1 MKRKVRAV
9 VLRIL
14 RRGVERFLIG
24 ALYLG
29 GLLILWQLAVDVFH
43 APSWLVPAPRDVI
56 RSLGSLPWYY
66 ARHTGFTA
74 SAAGLGLLFGGV
86 CGVVLG
92 AALQSS
98 RTVSRLVTPLLLA
111 VGTFPI
117 VAIGPLLTTLMG
129 YGLAP
134 KVFIAGLLSWLPI
147 VFNTARGLAATPA
160 DVQAFARVISMNR
173 VQRLRLIQVPYALP
187 YITTGLNVAA
197 PWAVLGAVV
206 GEFAGNYGNGLA
218 TVILGAGSDFGVER
232 VYACLVLLS
241 LLGGLF
247 YLATMAVDRWA
258 RAACGA
264 SIDDTLGGRRL

>member
-1 MKRKVRAV
+1 MRREVRAA
-9 VLRIL
+9 VLRTL
-14 RRGVERFLIG
+14 RRGVLRSLVG
-24 ALYLG
+24 VLYLG
-29 GLLILWQLAVDVFH
+29 GLLILWQLTVDLFH
-43 APSWLVPAPRDVI
+43 APSWLVPSPRDVLK
-56 RSLGSLPWYY
+56 SLSALPWYY
-66 ARHTGFTA
+66 ARHTAFTA
-74 SAAGLGLLFGGV
+74 SAAGLGLLFGGI
-86 CGVVLG
+86 CGVVMG

-98 RTVSRLVTPLLLA
+98 RVFSRLVTPLLLA

-117 VAIGPLLTTLMG
+117 VAVGPLLTTLMG
-129 YGLAP
+129 YGIAP

-160 DVQAFARVISMNR
+160 DVRAFAKVISMNR
-173 VQRLRLIQVPYALP
+173 AQRLRLIQVPYAFP

-218 TVILGAGSDFGVER
+218 TVILGAGSDIGVER

-247 YLATMAVDRWA
+247 YLATMAVDRWV
-258 RAACGA
+258 RMACGA
-264 SIDDTLGGRRL
+264 TIDDTLVGRRL